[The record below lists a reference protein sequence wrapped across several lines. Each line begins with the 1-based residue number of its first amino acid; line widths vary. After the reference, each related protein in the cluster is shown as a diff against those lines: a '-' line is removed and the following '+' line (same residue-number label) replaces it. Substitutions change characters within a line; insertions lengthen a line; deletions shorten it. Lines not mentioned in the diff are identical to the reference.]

1 MLFKDKPWWI
11 KLLLALGGAGLLIL
25 TAPLGRSL
33 SGVPAWNN
41 LSVAIAAVLA
51 AMLPPL
57 WALSAPLLAL
67 FLGLFGLPV
76 LSGGNAGLAFFL
88 SGAGGF
94 LLTPL
99 LVAGLGGIFLWLNRE
114 EEPLPAR
121 LALGL
126 LVAIGLGN
134 LLGTLWMVWL
144 GDLSWATVLGK
155 GTIWLFLGDLF
166 RVTIGFS
173 VFFFIRYERRKA
185 AYWRG
190 EIVRHQKRM
199 LKREEFFDRQEAVD
213 YVPHEVD
220 DTEPDEKTVEKQ
232 RRSFKEKEKDDL
244 PPYFRM

>member
-1 MLFKDKPWWI
+1 MLFKDKPWWL
-11 KLLLALGGAGLLIL
+11 KLLLALGGAGLFIL

-41 LSVAIAAVLA
+41 LSVAFAAVLA

-57 WALSAPLLAL
+57 WALAAPLLAL
-67 FLGLFGLPV
+67 LLGIFGLPV

-99 LVAGLGGIFLWLNRE
+99 FVGGLGGLFLWRNQE
-114 EEPLPAR
+114 DEPLPAR
-121 LALGL
+121 FALGL
-126 LVAIGLGN
+126 LVGLGLGN
-134 LLGTLWMVWL
+134 LIGTLWMVWL
-144 GDLSWATVLGK
+144 GDLGWATVLGK
-155 GTIWLFLGDLF
+155 GTIWLLLGDLF
-166 RVTIGFS
+166 RATIGFS

-185 AYWRG
+185 TYWRRQ
-190 EIVRHQKRM
+190 IARHQRQM
-199 LKREEFFDRQEAVD
+199 REREEFFDHQESED
-213 YVPHEVD
+213 YTPHEID
-220 DTEPDEKTVEKQ
+220 ETKPDEQTMEEQ